1 MFTRVVEARIKAG
14 RAKEFSTTLN
24 DKVLPLLKKQR
35 GLLEEIT
42 LFSTADPERVL
53 ALSFW
58 QTEADATRYNTGRYP
73 TVSDILRPVLETTP
87 KIETFE
93 VDTSTISKG
102 KAA

>member
-14 RAKEFSTTLN
+14 RAKEFSATFN
-24 DKVLPLLKKQR
+24 EQVLPFLKKQP
-35 GLLEEIT
+35 GFLEEIT
-42 LFSTADPERVL
+42 LFSTTDPERVL

-58 QTEADATRYNTGRYP
+58 QTEADATRYNTEQYP
-73 TVSDILRPVLETTP
+73 TVGDILSPVLETMP

>member
-1 MFTRVVEARIKAG
+1 MFSLVVEARIKAG
-14 RAKEFSTTLN
+14 RTKEFSTTFN
-24 DKVLPLLKKQR
+24 EKVLPLLKKQP
-35 GLLEEIT
+35 GFLEEIT
-42 LFSTADPERVL
+42 LFSTTEPERVL

-58 QTEADATRYNTGRYP
+58 QTEADARRYNTDQYP
-73 TVSDILRPVLETTP
+73 TVSDTLSPVLETIP